1 MILSNVN
8 AQSIRVLVVTLTSA
22 AILTVG
28 SIANAKTIIRLE
40 SCKDAAAVYA
50 AGQAETDASSSQ
62 ELGISCNSDYSKIQQ
77 LDDLHYQVHVTC
89 VDSAFTR
96 SYRVAVKRKGEFC
109 GGTSAKTISF
119 VKEVARK

>member
-1 MILSNVN
+1 MN
-8 AQSIRVLVVTLTSA
+8 AKFIRVLVVTWTSA
-22 AILTVG
+22 VILTAG
-28 SIANAKTIIRLE
+28 SFANANTIIRLE

-50 AGQAETDASSSQ
+50 AGQAETDASGSQ
-62 ELGISCNSDYSKIQQ
+62 ELGIRCNSDYSKIQK
-77 LDDLHYQVHVTC
+77 LDDLHYQVHVSC
-89 VDSAFTR
+89 VDSTFTR